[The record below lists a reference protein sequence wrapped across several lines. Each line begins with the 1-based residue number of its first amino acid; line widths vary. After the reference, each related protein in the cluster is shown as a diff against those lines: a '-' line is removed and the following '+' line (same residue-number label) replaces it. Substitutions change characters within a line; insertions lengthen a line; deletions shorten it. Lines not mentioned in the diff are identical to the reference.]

1 MGSQEYRKMFF
12 YIKKA
17 YLICN
22 QICANL
28 LSLNEKINPKKKKTL
43 VTLKSL
49 HHITNRDFV
58 VELRHLC
65 LGPFHHD

>member
-12 YIKKA
+12 YKKKA

-28 LSLNEKINPKKKKTL
+28 LSLNEKINPKKKKNIGYIE
-43 VTLKSL
+43 K
-49 HHITNRDFV
+49 FA
-58 VELRHLC
+58 
-65 LGPFHHD
+65 PYYK